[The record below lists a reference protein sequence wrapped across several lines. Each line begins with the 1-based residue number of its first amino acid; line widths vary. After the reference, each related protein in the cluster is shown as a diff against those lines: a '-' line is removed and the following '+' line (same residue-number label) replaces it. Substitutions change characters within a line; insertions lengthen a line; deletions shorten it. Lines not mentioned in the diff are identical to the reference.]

1 MRHSTLQ
8 GLTLLELLI
17 GIVVLTV
24 LASIAYPSYRDA
36 TIRSRRSDAV
46 KALTQVQQAQERWR
60 SSHTTYSNSLTELN
74 VSSPASGYY
83 TLSIGS
89 ADAGSFTATATAA
102 AGQVA
107 DVRCATLSVALANG
121 NMTYSSR
128 DSDGHASTNCWS
140 R

>member
-1 MRHSTLQ
+1 MRDSTPQ
-8 GLTLLELLI
+8 GFTLLELLI

-46 KALTQVQQAQERWR
+46 KALTQLQQAQERWR
-60 SSHTTYSNSLTELN
+60 SSHPTYSDSLSELN

-83 TLSIGS
+83 TLSIAG
-89 ADAGSFTATATAA
+89 ADAGTFTATATTSGA
-102 AGQVA
+102 QVA
-107 DVRCATLSVALANG
+107 DARCATLSVALAAG
-121 NMTYSSR
+121 NVTYSSK
-128 DSDGHASTNCWS
+128 DSDGHTATNCWS